1 MAEYNISIPN
11 EFDDK
16 IMKRNESQIF
26 DNNISISNEDKPL
39 LIFQNDERNQ
49 MIETIQTENV
59 NVNYENMFSQEK
71 ISELKQ
77 KLEEMIENK
86 IDATIRADINVNSIQ
101 RVVQNAIEILCQIA
115 VNLIG
120 TDSNR

>member
-1 MAEYNISIPN
+1 
-11 EFDDK
+11 
-16 IMKRNESQIF
+16 
-26 DNNISISNEDKPL
+26 
-39 LIFQNDERNQ
+39 
-49 MIETIQTENV
+49 
-59 NVNYENMFSQEK
+59 
-71 ISELKQ
+71 
-77 KLEEMIENK
+77 MIENK